1 MEKHLIW
8 NFQMSLAIPLI
19 YKRIDTLLGLS
30 NRIGNHMNFTQEVCT
45 KFLVT
50 SQIYFFTILNKPS
63 NFSVFLIPIHKTS

>member
-50 SQIYFFTILNKPS
+50 SQIYFFYHTQQTI
-63 NFSVFLIPIHKTS
+63 